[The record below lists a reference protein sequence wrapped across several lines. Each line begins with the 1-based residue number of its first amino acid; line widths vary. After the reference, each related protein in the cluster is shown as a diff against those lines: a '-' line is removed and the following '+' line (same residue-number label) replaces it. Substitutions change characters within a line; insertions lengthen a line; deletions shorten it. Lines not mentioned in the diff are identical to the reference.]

1 MEVMQE
7 NEGQSS
13 FFLLFFGGVKEA
25 DQFFTENSPP
35 LRLMDAN
42 VSSVIGS
49 VPQIQINGCCFTGVI
64 LSYVKT
70 AVCLYVWVCVCL
82 PTLMRRSW
90 VFTRFTQSQNCVPG
104 PTLHINTLNKEETAL
119 HCPVTV
125 FFQALHRVLNSH
137 TRQLREGTCWW
148 CTTSN

>member
-13 FFLLFFGGVKEA
+13 LFSSFFGGVKET
-25 DQFFTENSPP
+25 DQFFTETFPP

-49 VPQIQINGCCFTGVI
+49 FPQIQINGCCFTGVI

-70 AVCLYVWVCVCL
+70 AVCLYVCVCVCVCL

-90 VFTRFTQSQNCVPG
+90 VFTRFTQSQNCVLG
-104 PTLHINTLNKEETAL
+104 PTLHIK
-119 HCPVTV
+119 
-125 FFQALHRVLNSH
+125 
-137 TRQLREGTCWW
+137 
-148 CTTSN
+148 

>member
-13 FFLLFFGGVKEA
+13 FFLLFGGVKEA
-25 DQFFTENSPP
+25 DQFFTETFPP

-70 AVCLYVWVCVCL
+70 AVCLYVCVRVCVYQ
-82 PTLMRRSW
+82 P
-90 VFTRFTQSQNCVPG
+90 
-104 PTLHINTLNKEETAL
+104 
-119 HCPVTV
+119 
-125 FFQALHRVLNSH
+125 
-137 TRQLREGTCWW
+137 
-148 CTTSN
+148 